1 MPLNISTGAASAK
14 GFGFTGNNLIRIPNS
29 GSISQY
35 LNLAYAY
42 GNPTTLSWTRSGDT
56 FSYNLSSATTYCGS
70 TYSTSGTP
78 SITQVLSGGVLVETV
93 SFTFNHPKDC
103 CAGNR
108 NYIYESYTLT
118 MSTSNT
124 ATLTATS
131 SSGSQSGC

>member
-1 MPLNISTGAASAK
+1 MPLNISTGTASAK
-14 GFGFTGNNLIRIPNS
+14 GFGFTGNNLIRIPAS

-35 LNLAYAY
+35 FNLSYSY
-42 GNPTTLSWTRSGDT
+42 GNPTILSWTRSGDT

-70 TYSTSGTP
+70 TYSTSSTA
-78 SITQVLSGGVLVETV
+78 SITKVLSGGVLVETV

-103 CAGNR
+103 CNGNQ

-124 ATLTATS
+124 AVLTATS
-131 SSGSQSGC
+131 SNGSQSGC